1 MPPSPGLR
9 YSPGREPRAD
19 NHKRGRSLEGG
30 LLLKEKDD
38 DLALFNE
45 MQSRE
50 NESFL
55 LQSADDFE
63 DTFSSKLRYF
73 SGFKLEV
80 AIPVRG
86 ESSELLNIDGEKNDY
101 DWLLTPPDTPL
112 FPSLDD
118 EQPPVNVASRGR
130 PRSQP
135 VSIPRSSTME
145 KSHRSSRGSASP
157 NRLCPSLGSG
167 NSTFHQQSATPSRRP
182 SPPPSKASTSAPR
195 SSTPRRMST
204 GSGARGTSPVRT
216 SRGNSASPKIRAWQ
230 SNIPG
235 LSSEAP
241 PNLRTSLAD
250 RPASYVRG
258 SSPASKNSKDSGSK
272 FSRRSVSPASRS
284 VSSSHGHDRDRI
296 SSQSKGSVASSG
308 DDDVDSLQS
317 IHVGSLDRL
326 ALKRIGGFP
335 NNRAPAFSK
344 NSSRVFSPCSAPKRS
359 FDSAIRQMDHRK
371 SPQNMFRPLLS
382 SVPSTTLYSG
392 KASSEHSSLTLRNS
406 PVTTSIN
413 ASSDQVT
420 CAAPDTEGSCR
431 HQDDMATES
440 GKVPYPDALE
450 EDLAFDKADALNKD
464 VRHHADDSLHSRLHD
479 FDRDTTIEH
488 EPGDS
493 EEFSH
498 HDIEIIDSL
507 ESTKVCSKC
516 GCRYHVIETLEKD
529 VDFCPDC
536 CREENLVGAAIPD
549 TLIVADESLPVPS
562 IKISKEYK
570 QSDEQIPRWLCLNY
584 SHKLM
589 IWNHNLLIWLMQGKF
604 SYHVLMEG
612 SEHSTTGHRETGQP
626 PAGYSLPCGDAGD
639 HQLPHSNIY
648 PSLRA
653 GVSEGAGIS
662 VLLKRSISSKGP
674 VVQGRTLV
682 ASTITYD
689 DLSYAR
695 DCANSLRSSIGYG
708 STSASSS
715 IDFSSGRHSE
725 TRVQR
730 QLSGRKSDL
739 ENHRYDLNSR
749 PQSTSSSFS
758 GTLSDGHQ
766 TLGLAT
772 NTHEENVEVSGGNM
786 KYDRLEETP
795 LASQRIL
802 LVSENKELDVSRIL
816 FTGAEVPEEDL
827 FKQNDSNRKTD
838 ISSSDMPHHTVGI
851 HLEENSVASYE
862 NREDMQHDMLNTS
875 LDKLDVTTHSRL
887 ASISEIEVESNCCG
901 TGSEN
906 DISTNSRSTIN
917 EVQDHPVPAPSDKE
931 TTASVLEHNMPDHA
945 DGILEEST
953 VMVNCQGGRKA
964 RSLSLEEVTDATLFC
979 SSIVHDLAYQA
990 ATIAIEK
997 ESSEPMEGS
1006 RPTVTILG
1014 KSSADRKDPRG
1025 RPAGKRASK
1034 SQKVRQRRAET
1045 DAKHS
1050 ANKTEN
1056 DENRN
1061 ESMVRNVG
1069 LPSEMDSMKPPK
1081 LESKCNCTI
1090 M

>member
-1 MPPSPGLR
+1 
-9 YSPGREPRAD
+9 
-19 NHKRGRSLEGG
+19 
-30 LLLKEKDD
+30 
-38 DLALFNE
+38 

-157 NRLCPSLGSG
+157 NRLSPSLGSG
-167 NSTFHQQSATPSRRP
+167 NSTFQSNGRPSSAPHSSPTRSQQSATPSRRP

-272 FSRRSVSPASRS
+272 FSRRSV
-284 VSSSHGHDRDRI
+284 
-296 SSQSKGSVASSG
+296 
-308 DDDVDSLQS
+308 
-317 IHVGSLDRL
+317 
-326 ALKRIGGFP
+326 
-335 NNRAPAFSK
+335 
-344 NSSRVFSPCSAPKRS
+344 
-359 FDSAIRQMDHRK
+359 
-371 SPQNMFRPLLS
+371 
-382 SVPSTTLYSG
+382 
-392 KASSEHSSLTLRNS
+392 
-406 PVTTSIN
+406 
-413 ASSDQVT
+413 
-420 CAAPDTEGSCR
+420 
-431 HQDDMATES
+431 
-440 GKVPYPDALE
+440 
-450 EDLAFDKADALNKD
+450 
-464 VRHHADDSLHSRLHD
+464 
-479 FDRDTTIEH
+479 
-488 EPGDS
+488 
-493 EEFSH
+493 
-498 HDIEIIDSL
+498 
-507 ESTKVCSKC
+507 
-516 GCRYHVIETLEKD
+516 YHVIETLEKD

-536 CREENLVGAAIPD
+536 CREENLVGAVIPD

-570 QSDEQIPRWLCLNY
+570 QSDEQDTQVAVPELQPQVNDMESQFVDMVDARVSRHEDRVKQSETSHYGQKRFY
-584 SHKLM
+584 SQESSLTM
-589 IWNHNLLIWLMQGKF
+589 
-604 SYHVLMEG
+604 SLMEG
-612 SEHSTTGHRETGQP
+612 SEHSNTTGHRETGQP
-626 PAGYSLPCGDAGD
+626 PA
-639 HQLPHSNIY
+639 
-648 PSLRA
+648 
-653 GVSEGAGIS
+653 EGAGIS

-816 FTGAEVPEEDL
+816 FTDAEVPEEDL

-851 HLEENSVASYE
+851 HLEENSAE
-862 NREDMQHDMLNTS
+862 HDMLNTS

-906 DISTNSRSTIN
+906 DDISTNSRSTIN

-1061 ESMVRNVG
+1061 DSMVRNVG

>member
-1 MPPSPGLR
+1 MEGHHQHLILVQL
-9 YSPGREPRAD
+9 AV
-19 NHKRGRSLEGG
+19 NSL
-30 LLLKEKDD
+30 
-38 DLALFNE
+38 
-45 MQSRE
+45 
-50 NESFL
+50 
-55 LQSADDFE
+55 
-63 DTFSSKLRYF
+63 
-73 SGFKLEV
+73 
-80 AIPVRG
+80 
-86 ESSELLNIDGEKNDY
+86 
-101 DWLLTPPDTPL
+101 PL
-112 FPSLDD
+112 HH
-118 EQPPVNVASRGR
+118 V
-130 PRSQP
+130 
-135 VSIPRSSTME
+135 
-145 KSHRSSRGSASP
+145 
-157 NRLCPSLGSG
+157 
-167 NSTFHQQSATPSRRP
+167 RP

-258 SSPASKNSKDSGSK
+258 SSPASKNSKDSCSK

-326 ALKRIGGFP
+326 ALKRSGGFP

-344 NSSRVFSPCSAPKRS
+344 NSSRVFSPSSAPKRS

-392 KASSEHSSLTLRNS
+392 KASSEHSSLMLRNS
-406 PVTTSIN
+406 SVTTSIN

-431 HQDDMATES
+431 HQDDMATETWQ
-440 GKVPYPDALE
+440 
-450 EDLAFDKADALNKD
+450 
-464 VRHHADDSLHSRLHD
+464 DDSLHSRLHD
-479 FDRDTTIEH
+479 FGRDTTIEH

-493 EEFSH
+493 EEFRH
-498 HDIEIIDSL
+498 HDIEISSASDTLCVKADFSEVDSL
-507 ESTKVCSKC
+507 ESTKVCCKC

-529 VDFCPDC
+529 VDFCPDCCREENLVGADC

-570 QSDEQIPRWLCLNY
+570 QSDEPDTPGMKTELSKVRLHTMGKRDFIP
-584 SHKLM
+584 K
-589 IWNHNLLIWLMQGKF
+589 K
-604 SYHVLMEG
+604 VL
-612 SEHSTTGHRETGQP
+612 
-626 PAGYSLPCGDAGD
+626 LPC
-639 HQLPHSNIY
+639 LRWREVNIV
-648 PSLRA
+648 PPQAIVKQDSHLLK
-653 GVSEGAGIS
+653 
-662 VLLKRSISSKGP
+662 VLAFLYYSKRSISSKGP

-682 ASTITYD
+682 ASSITYD

-772 NTHEENVEVSGGNM
+772 NTNEENVDVSEVS
-786 KYDRLEETP
+786 
-795 LASQRIL
+795 
-802 LVSENKELDVSRIL
+802 
-816 FTGAEVPEEDL
+816 EEDL
-827 FKQNDSNRKTD
+827 FTQNDSNRKTD

-851 HLEENSVASYE
+851 HLEENSVVSYE
-862 NREDMQHDMLNTS
+862 NRENISNNAGDVSGALPSAIPLEHSVEGRHNMLNTS

-906 DISTNSRSTIN
+906 DDISTNSRSTIN

-945 DGILEEST
+945 DGILVCSKHF
-953 VMVNCQGGRKA
+953 MLNG
-964 RSLSLEEVTDATLFC
+964 LF
-979 SSIVHDLAYQA
+979 SGENTSHVLQMPS
-990 ATIAIEK
+990 K
-997 ESSEPMEGS
+997 RESSEPMEGS

-1014 KSSADRKDPRG
+1014 KSAADRKDPRG

-1081 LESKCNCTI
+1081 LESKCNCTV